1 MTILEK
7 VRKISDINSSIDVL
21 MNAYIAKDVD
31 IETFE
36 EAIDRL
42 LTEAEKYLK

>member
-7 VRKISDINSSIDVL
+7 VRKISDINSSINVL

-31 IETFE
+31 VEAFE
-36 EAIDRL
+36 RAIDKL

>member
-31 IETFE
+31 AEVFE
-36 EAIDRL
+36 KAIDKL